1 MFDVI
6 VVGARVAG
14 SPTAMLLARQGHR
27 VLVVDRAEF
36 PSDVISTHLLHVPA
50 VAILRRWG
58 LLDRVLESGP
68 PPHEF
73 FRMDFGEFAIAGPPP
88 PVDGERHPY
97 CVRRTILDKVLVD
110 AAAEAGAEV
119 RERFTVDG
127 LLVEDGTVVGIR
139 GRDHAGTPVTERA
152 RLVVGAD
159 GLRSAVARAVG
170 AASYHETP
178 SLTAT
183 YYAYYRGVA
192 GRGAEIYNL
201 GDRAVVVFPTN
212 DGLACVFVACPT
224 KDFARFRTDV
234 EGEYH
239 AAIDRVPDLAARV
252 RAGDRVERMRAT
264 ADLPNFLRTSC
275 GPGWALVGDAGYHKD
290 PCLAAGIMDAFI
302 CAELLAESIHRGLVG
317 DRGMADALAD
327 YVARRDEWFLPYLD
341 LTTQIAAME
350 PPPPEMVALLAA
362 IAADP
367 AESSRYFG
375 ALQGSTPVGEYLAPD
390 NVGRILAASATGP
403 SPGGGPGS
411 A

>member
-1 MFDVI
+1 MFDAI

-27 VLVVDRAEF
+27 VLLVDRAEF

-58 LLDRVLESGP
+58 LLDRVLESDP

-73 FRMDFGEFAIAGPPP
+73 FRMDFGAFAIVGPPP

-97 CVRRTILDKVLVD
+97 CVRRTILDTILLD

-119 RERFTVDG
+119 RQRFTVDE
-127 LLVEDGTVVGIR
+127 LVVEDGTVVGIR
-139 GRDHAGTPVTERA
+139 GRDRSGAAVTERA

-159 GLRSAVARAVG
+159 GLRSTVARAVG
-170 AASYHETP
+170 ATPYHETP

-212 DGLACVFVACPT
+212 DDLACVFVACPT
-224 KDFARFRTDV
+224 ADFAGFRIDV

-252 RAGDRVERMRAT
+252 RAGERVERMRAT
-264 ADLPNFLRTSC
+264 ADLPNFFRTSY

-302 CAELLAESIHRGLVG
+302 CAELLSESIHSGLTG
-317 DRGMADALAD
+317 DRDMTGALAE
-327 YVARRDEWFLPYLD
+327 YVSRRDEWFLPYLE
-341 LTTQIAAME
+341 LTTQLAAME
-350 PPPPEMVALLAA
+350 PPPPDMAALLAA

-367 AESSRYFG
+367 AESTRFFG
-375 ALQGSTPVGEYLAPD
+375 ALQGSIPVGEYLAPD
-390 NVGRILAASATGP
+390 NVGRIMAATADR
-403 SPGGGPGS
+403 
-411 A
+411 

>member
-27 VLVVDRAEF
+27 VLLVDRAHF

-50 VAILRRWG
+50 VAILHRWG
-58 LLDRVLESGP
+58 LLDRVLASDP
-68 PPHEF
+68 PPYEF
-73 FRMDFGEFAIAGPPP
+73 FRMDFGAFVIEGAPPA
-88 PVDGERHPY
+88 VDGARHPY
-97 CVRRTILDKVLVD
+97 CVRRTLLDKVLVD
-110 AAAEAGAEV
+110 AAGEAGAEV
-119 RERFTVDG
+119 RERFTVDE
-127 LLVEDGTVVGIR
+127 LIVEGGAVVGVR
-139 GRDHAGTPVTERA
+139 GRDAADTPVTERA

-159 GLRSAVARAVG
+159 GLRSTVARAVG
-170 AASYHETP
+170 AAHYHESP

-192 GRGAEIYNL
+192 GRGGEIYNL

-212 DGLACVFVACPT
+212 DDLACVFVACPT
-224 KDFARFRTDV
+224 KDFPRFRIDV

-252 RAGDRVERMRAT
+252 RAGERVERMRAT
-264 ADLPNFLRTSC
+264 ADLPNFFRTSY

-302 CAELLAESIHRGLVG
+302 CAERLAEAIHSGLSG
-317 DRGMADALAD
+317 ARDLTAALAD
-327 YVARRDEWFLPYLD
+327 YAARRDAWFLPYLD
-341 LTTQIAAME
+341 LTTQLAAME
-350 PPPPEMVALLAA
+350 PPPPEMAALLAA

-367 AESSRYFG
+367 AESSRFFG
-375 ALQGSTPVGEYLAPD
+375 ALQGSTPIGEYLAPD
-390 NVGRILAASATGP
+390 NVKRILS
-403 SPGGGPGS
+403 
-411 A
+411 